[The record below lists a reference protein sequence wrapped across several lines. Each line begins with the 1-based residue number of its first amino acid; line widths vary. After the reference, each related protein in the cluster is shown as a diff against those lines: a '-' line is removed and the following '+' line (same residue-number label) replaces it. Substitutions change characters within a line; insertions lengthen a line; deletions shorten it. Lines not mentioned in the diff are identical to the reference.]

1 MNEAGNPEDQHKG
14 TNDMKT
20 LPLKRALMAGA
31 ALSLMILPVGAMA
44 PAFAQEEEVAEE
56 WSDEETVVEPEAEP
70 EDEAATEAAAQ
81 EEVVEESPAETE
93 AESDETGAVITSE
106 APAEEGAVP
115 LSDED
120 GGSRAK
126 SGPPT

>member
-1 MNEAGNPEDQHKG
+1 
-14 TNDMKT
+14 MKT

-44 PAFAQEEEVAEE
+44 PAFAQEEEAAEE

-106 APAEEGAVP
+106 EAPAEEGAVP